1 MINLKR
7 KKMIFL
13 FVVLILVINIVI
25 LNSFFKREKIYT
37 KIASKQ
43 FKSVEYNKSA
53 PKIEKIY
60 GCLYINI
67 DDVFPFVF
75 KNYTPNVNCNLDYD
89 GDKINVDFEKKVIT
103 YEYKDRTIYD
113 DVYIEIEEINGKN
126 LVPLYLIANIGDI
139 IIKLNGIELFNEKN
153 YNDGIEE
160 FEKRGVNNISISYGK
175 SVNKNYTYFGE
186 NDGSLW
192 REEAKKNIEKY
203 RKISKQITIKNKNN
217 VTLNNFN
224 VKISMK
230 SNSFLFGTAIGY
242 SNADGDKTR
251 LISNNIFNLIGSE
264 NFFKWKYVQNNK
276 KNINDLIE
284 FAESNGLKMRG
295 HCLWWDYLCN
305 ETLKNNIVGT
315 SENNKETMKYVYA
328 EYNAGRISYE
338 EASRQADEIINRFEK
353 IVLDHIEEEV
363 KKYPQII
370 EWDVINEPIS
380 NQYFK
385 YYLYDKKFITDES
398 FINRES
404 ISCYEIS
411 DYYTLNSNYDK
422 FLAKCFDTAKRSNE
436 NAKMI
441 INDNLINTD
450 GTSQEYMVN
459 IINDIKNYTTDINGY
474 GIQNHVIN
482 NVEYTPQK
490 FINVVNQQLK
500 KVNLKKAEITEYTCE
515 NEKINKEKYI
525 KDMLIAAYGNK
536 NVDEFTLWC
545 YNTSNFTLGEQKAY
559 EETVYPW
566 LNYSEYGESN
576 DGTYSTRLYKGSYEA
591 TITLPNGESQV
602 INFEVSDDSS
612 DTINVVFDSELQ
624 SIEIKET
631 PKTDYYR
638 GDAID
643 LTEGSIIA
651 KYDDGTSKEIRLSDN
666 DIKILNFNT
675 TNNGEYTLTIQYNGC
690 KTTFDINVKE
700 NITADINKIID
711 KNDSIRNDYASI
723 YTNTEIANAYN
734 NFINTAKTISKNES
748 ENSLE
753 KLDRLYSTQTEIAK
767 AIVKEYNK
775 KAINIENSN
784 YTKLISDILDI
795 SNDYKVLY
803 ELYVTNDSL
812 SNKYA
817 ENKINQIIERYNN
830 NTDIDLS
837 NETNL
842 INQMRTLYSS
852 VVSNNNIADNYLD
865 KQRILKTCEIV
876 SLMLERDIKQKA
888 DIEYKAITIS
898 SDKGINN
905 FTNQDET
912 ITINLPKDAQITSES
927 SNEFK
932 FNDNGTKD
940 VKLSIRGYDYTYTI
954 KVNNIDKTLPKVTA
968 QNGQSI
974 KINAIDDNLKEIKIE
989 KDGKETAVNNGQ
1001 TITTPG
1007 IYKIIAT
1014 DKAGNSA
1021 NETAIV
1027 YGTYTNEQNSQVN
1040 YVTIKSKTKVRD
1052 IKQDGDYTIKDN
1064 NNIAN
1069 EIKRAPS
1076 SVNTNAEKDSN
1087 SYIATGDILQDNNN
1101 TYIVITLGD
1110 LSGNGDVEVADII
1123 KLRKS
1128 LVGLTKLTKLQE
1140 LAADTNQNGSVNV
1153 SDLLKERK
1161 IMVGME

>member
-1 MINLKR
+1 MKPNRI
-7 KKMIFL
+7 KKIIKIL
-13 FVVLILVINIVI
+13 IVIILIILVAYFIRIKKINEKKYELIVTDKKAINYQNEETSYIVMYNTI
-25 LNSFFKREKIYT
+25 LVPMDECFNEILGAKYNDQIDDQEI
-37 KIASKQ
+37 
-43 FKSVEYNKSA
+43 EYNGTWM
-53 PKIEKIY
+53 E
-60 GCLYINI
+60 INKLENKLKVKFQNSNENYV
-67 DDVFPFVF
+67 DV
-75 KNYTPNVNCNLDYD
+75 
-89 GDKINVDFEKKVIT
+89 
-103 YEYKDRTIYD
+103 
-113 DVYIEIEEINGKN
+113 EIEEEERKKYI
-126 LVPLYLIANIGDI
+126 PLYLICNLPNTIVKMDGK
-139 IIKLNGIELFNEKN
+139 KLYDNSNYTNGMEIVNDNQRHSIEILVNQKEKGMEESYKGEKN
-153 YNDGIEE
+153 GA
-160 FEKRGVNNISISYGK
+160 
-175 SVNKNYTYFGE
+175 
-186 NDGSLW
+186 LW
-192 REEAKKNIEKY
+192 REEAYKRIEKY
-203 RKISKQITIKNKNN
+203 RKKKIDLEVKNATGEKLTYNLKIRMINN
-217 VTLNNFN
+217 EFN
-224 VKISMK
+224 M
-230 SNSFLFGTAIGY
+230 GTAIRMQDF
-242 SNADGDKTR
+242 NEITR
-251 LISNNIFNLIGSE
+251 EKFNLILSE
-264 NFFKWKYVQNNK
+264 SHFQWYLTNKDGDSIGRYIYNTAKNNGYRIK
-276 KNINDLIE
+276 
-284 FAESNGLKMRG
+284 G
-295 HCLWWDYLCN
+295 HTLWWDKAN
-305 ETLKNNIVGT
+305 VTETKEIVKKDND
-315 SENNKETMKYVYA
+315 SNSLTMKKIYDD
-328 EYNAGRISYE
+328 YNSGKTNENMAKEQIKQLTSK
-338 EASRQADEIINRFEK
+338 FENV
-353 IVLDHIEEEV
+353 VLTHIKNMIE
-363 KKYPQII
+363 KYPEVD
-370 EWDVINEPIS
+370 EWNVYNEPFDTI
-380 NQYFK
+380 YFK
-385 YYLYDKKFITDES
+385 YFLYDMNLLKDNSFNERENKYLGNNEYISNKEYNTFI
-398 FINRES
+398 
-404 ISCYEIS
+404 
-411 DYYTLNSNYDK
+411 K
-422 FLAKCFDTAKRSNE
+422 KCFEYVKKNTNSKAILNFNRISPNSRYNEELIKMINELNE
-436 NAKMI
+436 NENNVDCI
-441 INDNLINTD
+441 GIQLHIGNNYNY
-450 GTSQEYMVN
+450 SPQEYNNLFTYLSQQTNGTN
-459 IINDIKNYTTDINGY
+459 INISEYDNNADKSYTTKENKTRADYLRDILLVAYSNT
-474 GIQNHVIN
+474 NIN
-482 NVEYTPQK
+482 EFYLWNYNTNNFCDEERNAYNK
-490 FINVVNQQLK
+490 LVNQ
-500 KVNLKKAEITEYTCE
+500 
-515 NEKINKEKYI
+515 
-525 KDMLIAAYGNK
+525 
-536 NVDEFTLWC
+536 
-545 YNTSNFTLGEQKAY
+545 
-559 EETVYPW
+559 W
-566 LNYSEYGESN
+566 LNYNESAEIN
-576 DGTYSTRLYKGSYEA
+576 NSYTTRLYKGTYEA
-591 TITLPNGESQV
+591 TITLPNGKYQTV
-602 INFEVSDDSS
+602 NFEVSDDSS
-612 DTINVVFDSELQ
+612 DTVNVVFDSELQ

-651 KYDDGTSKEIRLSDN
+651 KYNDGTSKEIRMSDK

-675 TNNGEYTLTIQYNGC
+675 INNGKYTLTVQYNGC
-690 KTTFDINVKE
+690 NTTFDINVKE
-700 NITADINKIID
+700 NIINDINKIID
-711 KNDSIRNDYASI
+711 ENNSIKNNYESI
-723 YTNTEIANAYN
+723 YTNTEIMNAYN

-767 AIVKEYNK
+767 VIVKEYNK

-812 SNKYA
+812 SNKDA
-817 ENKINQIIERYNN
+817 VNKINQIIERYNN

-912 ITINLPKDAQITSES
+912 ITINLPKNAQITSES

-940 VKLSIRGYDYTYTI
+940 VKLSIRGYEYTYTI

-1040 YVTIKSKTKVRD
+1040 YITIKARTKVSD
-1052 IKQDGDYTIKDN
+1052 IKQDGNYTIKDN
-1064 NNIAN
+1064 NNITA
-1069 EIKRAPS
+1069 EVKRAPS

-1101 TYIVITLGD
+1101 TCIVITLGD
-1110 LSGNGDVEVADII
+1110 LSGNGDVGVADLI

-1140 LAADTNQNGSVNV
+1140 LAADTNQNGSINV

-1161 IMVGME
+1161 IMVEME